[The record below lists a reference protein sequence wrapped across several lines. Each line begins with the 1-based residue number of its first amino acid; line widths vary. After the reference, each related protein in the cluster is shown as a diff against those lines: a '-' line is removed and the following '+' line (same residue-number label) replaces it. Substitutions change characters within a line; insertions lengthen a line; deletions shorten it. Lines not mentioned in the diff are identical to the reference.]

1 MQDRDMGNTSRAV
14 QAVQGAMVEQAVQ
27 RSRVEQ

>member
-1 MQDRDMGNTSRAV
+1 MQDRDMGNTSRVV